1 MVSRLVCDYPA
12 RQWTSD
18 LAEALPAYRR
28 GSDALEVED
37 HSDCVKLVRP
47 TTKTQGNLLYQVEVD
62 AVHVPW
68 AISSSGLFKM
78 AIEHAHGGYRSH
90 RVNMRHHDSLAFLM
104 VR

>member
-18 LAEALPAYRR
+18 LAEALPSYRR

-90 RVNMRHHDSLAFLM
+90 LVNMRHHDSLAFLM
-104 VR
+104 VC